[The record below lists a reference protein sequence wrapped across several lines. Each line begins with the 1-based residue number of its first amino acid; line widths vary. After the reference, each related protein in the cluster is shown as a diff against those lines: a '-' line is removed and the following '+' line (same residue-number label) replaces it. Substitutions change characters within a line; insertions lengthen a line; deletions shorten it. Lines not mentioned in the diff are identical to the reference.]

1 MKSYSNLFEEF
12 SYQKL
17 ATQILSAS
25 ISKNHIAPA
34 YLFTGPKGVGQKKI
48 ALRFLEGILNK
59 ESKNSN
65 KRNIRHRIES
75 GNHPDY
81 YQIEPTYLYQG
92 KLINK
97 SIYENENY
105 KSNSLPQ
112 IRIEQIKSLKSF
124 LNKKPIEGKLSM
136 ALLEDVDAINE
147 TAANALLKTLE
158 EPINGLLILISSR
171 PEKLLS
177 TIKSRCQIIPF
188 KPLEHGL
195 LKNNLSQYNLN
206 ETILTHQRELLELS
220 NGSPALLE
228 KILKNLEEIPDSLW
242 SDIKSLPKEPLGA
255 LGLAKNITDNLSYE
269 QQILLIDWM
278 QQYYWK
284 TQIDIIIIKRLEQ
297 LKIQLKSYINQRIA
311 WEIAL
316 IEIISK

>member
-1 MKSYSNLFEEF
+1 MKSYANLFEEF
-12 SYQKL
+12 SYQHL
-17 ATQILSAS
+17 ATQILSTS
-25 ISKNHIAPA
+25 IRKNHIAPA

-48 ALRFLEGILNK
+48 AFRFLEGILNK
-59 ESKNSN
+59 ESLNSN
-65 KRNIRHRIES
+65 KRNIRNRIES
-75 GNHPDY
+75 GNHPDCF
-81 YQIEPTYLYQG
+81 QIEPTYLYQG
-92 KLINK
+92 KLINQ

-105 KSNSLPQ
+105 KSNALPQ
-112 IRIEQIKSLKSF
+112 IRLEQIKSLKHF

-136 ALLEDVDAINE
+136 ALLEDIDAINE
-147 TAANALLKTLE
+147 AASNALLKTLE

-188 KPLEHGL
+188 KPLDNRL
-195 LKNNLSQYNLN
+195 LKNNLSQYNLS
-206 ETILTHQRELLELS
+206 ETNLTNQRELLELA

-228 KILKNLEEIPDSLW
+228 KILKNLEEIPDSIW
-242 SDIKSLPKEPLGA
+242 SDIKSLTKEPLGA
-255 LGLAKNITDNLSYE
+255 LGLAKNITDNLSHE

-278 QQYYWK
+278 QQYYWE
-284 TQIDIIIIKRLEQ
+284 TEIDLIVIKRLEK

-316 IEIISK
+316 IEIIST

>member
-1 MKSYSNLFEEF
+1 MNTYAHLFEEF
-12 SYQKL
+12 SNQNL

-25 ISKNHIAPA
+25 IRKNHIAPA

-59 ESKNSN
+59 ESRNSN
-65 KRNIRHRIES
+65 KRNIRNRIES
-75 GNHPDY
+75 GNHPDCF
-81 YQIEPTYLYQG
+81 QIEPTYLYQG
-92 KLINK
+92 KLINQ

-105 KSNSLPQ
+105 KTNILPQ
-112 IRIEQIKSLKSF
+112 IRLEQIKSLKDF
-124 LNKKPIEGKLSM
+124 LNKKPIEGELSM

-147 TAANALLKTLE
+147 AASNALLKTLE

-188 KPLEHGL
+188 KPLDNGL
-195 LKNNLSQYNLN
+195 LKNNLSQYNLS
-206 ETILTHQRELLELS
+206 ETILTNQRELLELS
-220 NGSPALLE
+220 NGSPAQLE
-228 KILKNLEEIPDSLW
+228 KILKNLEEIPDSIW
-242 SDIKSLPKEPLGA
+242 SDVKSLPKEPLGA
-255 LGLAKNITDNLSYE
+255 LGLAKNIADNLSHE
-269 QQILLIDWM
+269 QQIFLIDWM
-278 QQYYWK
+278 QQYYWE
-284 TQIDIIIIKRLEQ
+284 TEIDIIIIKRLEK

-316 IEIISK
+316 IEIISQ

>member
-1 MKSYSNLFEEF
+1 MNTYAYLFEEF
-12 SYQKL
+12 SNQNL

-25 ISKNHIAPA
+25 IRKNHIAPA

-48 ALRFLEGILNK
+48 AFRFLEGILNK
-59 ESKNSN
+59 ESRNSN
-65 KRNIRHRIES
+65 KRNIRNRIES
-75 GNHPDY
+75 GNHPDCF
-81 YQIEPTYLYQG
+81 QIEPTYLYQG
-92 KLINK
+92 KLINQ

-105 KSNSLPQ
+105 KSTILPQ
-112 IRIEQIKSLKSF
+112 IRLEQIKSLKNF

-147 TAANALLKTLE
+147 AASNALLKTLE

-188 KPLEHGL
+188 KPLDNGL
-195 LKNNLSQYNLN
+195 LKNNLSQYNLS
-206 ETILTHQRELLELS
+206 ETILTNQRELLELS
-220 NGSPALLE
+220 NGSPAQLE
-228 KILKNLEEIPDSLW
+228 KILKNLEEIPDSIW
-242 SDIKSLPKEPLGA
+242 SDVKSLPKEPLGA
-255 LGLAKNITDNLSYE
+255 LGLAKNITDNLSHE

-278 QQYYWK
+278 EQYYWE
-284 TQIDIIIIKRLEQ
+284 TELDIIIIKRLEK

>member
-1 MKSYSNLFEEF
+1 MNSDANLFEEF
-12 SYQKL
+12 SYQNL

-25 ISKNHIAPA
+25 IKKNHIAPA

-59 ESKNSN
+59 ESRNSK
-65 KRNIRHRIES
+65 KRNIRNRIES
-75 GNHPDY
+75 GNHPDC

-92 KLINK
+92 KLINQ

-105 KSNSLPQ
+105 KSNTLPQ
-112 IRIEQIKSLKSF
+112 IRLEQIKSLKNF
-124 LNKKPIEGKLSM
+124 LTKKPIEGKLSM

-147 TAANALLKTLE
+147 AAANALLKTLE

-171 PEKLLS
+171 PEQLLS

-188 KPLEHGL
+188 KPLDNGL
-195 LKNNLSQYNLN
+195 LKNNLSQYSLS
-206 ETILTHQRELLELS
+206 ETILTNQRELLELS
-220 NGSPALLE
+220 NGSPAQLE
-228 KILKNLEEIPDSLW
+228 KILKNLEEIPDSIW
-242 SDIKSLPKEPLGA
+242 SDVKNLPKEPLGA
-255 LGLAKNITDNLSYE
+255 LGLAKNIADSLSHE
-269 QQILLIDWM
+269 QQIFLIDWM
-278 QQYYWK
+278 QQYYWE
-284 TQIDIIIIKRLEQ
+284 TEIDIIIIKRLEK

-316 IEIISK
+316 IEIISQ